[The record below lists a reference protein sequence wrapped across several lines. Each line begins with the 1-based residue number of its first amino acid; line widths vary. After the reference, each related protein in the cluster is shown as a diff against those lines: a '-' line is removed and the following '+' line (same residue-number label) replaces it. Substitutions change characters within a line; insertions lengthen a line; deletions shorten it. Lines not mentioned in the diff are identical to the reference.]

1 MCCRLE
7 WCGCARRI
15 MAPPGEITE
24 YGEVDS
30 APLARGYHVPDG
42 RSRGKRGA
50 IIHSHTLHGL
60 VWDQRPMGLTHDIL
74 IAFALCTHAA
84 YITAQEG
91 GKEPDDTLR
100 GYLVRACRALAPPPP
115 QRCHRPRHIPDKPQ
129 DPPAMLQGVGSAHGE
144 RP

>member
-1 MCCRLE
+1 
-7 WCGCARRI
+7 

-50 IIHSHTLHGL
+50 VIHSHTLHGL

-74 IAFALCTHAA
+74 IVWVARLAHRTTRLDLLDGLIQTNVIHLEPLLHASSLL
-84 YITAQEG
+84 
-91 GKEPDDTLR
+91 P
-100 GYLVRACRALAPPPP
+100 
-115 QRCHRPRHIPDKPQ
+115 HS
-129 DPPAMLQGVGSAHGE
+129 GVVHVVVPSFT
-144 RP
+144 